1 MIKQVHNLLTVHDNL
16 WTLKLDNFSEL
27 KNVIG
32 DNSRPPPPH
41 RPTSLSHIAYQEKCY
56 TLWAVAVI
64 SVRLS
69 FV

>member
-32 DNSRPPPPH
+32 DNR
-41 RPTSLSHIAYQEKCY
+41 RLLLPTAQRHYRALRTRKNARHFE
-56 TLWAVAVI
+56 LWRF
-64 SVRLS
+64 SVLN
-69 FV
+69 